1 MTLQLDQG
9 VADQSA
15 CQPTDEDGQERGN
28 PCLGRRERGERYLSV
43 GHGDIVRR
51 NDLVGSDVVRVTVVV
66 PTYNEAGNIARLCRE
81 VRLAA
86 PEADLLIVD
95 DASPDG
101 TADVAEAVGHSLG
114 RITVVRRSSKTGLGG
129 AYRAGLRAAIDGGA
143 EICVQMDADLS
154 HDPAVL
160 PALIAIAEHGAD
172 LAIGSR
178 YVPGGLTENWPR
190 RRRMLSRWGNRYA
203 AGVLGLAVNDAT
215 AGYRAYRT
223 DALERMQFDT
233 ITAEG
238 YGFQVEMTYRLVRI
252 GGKVVEFPI
261 TFRDRTA
268 GESKMSGG
276 IVREALLIVIKL
288 WVADFGGRRRRR
300 AQGG

>member
-1 MTLQLDQG
+1 
-9 VADQSA
+9 V
-15 CQPTDEDGQERGN
+15 
-28 PCLGRRERGERYLSV
+28 
-43 GHGDIVRR
+43 H
-51 NDLVGSDVVRVTVVV
+51 VTVVV
-66 PTYNEAGNIARLCRE
+66 PTYNEAGNIERLCRE
-81 VRLAA
+81 VRLAY

-101 TADVAEAVGHSLG
+101 TADLAEQLNESLG
-114 RITVVRRSSKTGLGG
+114 QISVIRRSGKTGLGA
-129 AYRAGLRAAIDGGA
+129 AYRAGLRAAIDRGA
-143 EICVQMDADLS
+143 DICVQMDADLS
-154 HDPAVL
+154 HDPSVL
-160 PALIAIAEHGAD
+160 PALIANAEHGAD
-172 LAIGSR
+172 LTIGSR

-223 DALERMQFDT
+223 DALERMEFDT
-233 ITAEG
+233 VAAEG

-276 IVREALLIVIKL
+276 IIREALMIVIEL

>member
-1 MTLQLDQG
+1 M
-9 VADQSA
+9 
-15 CQPTDEDGQERGN
+15 
-28 PCLGRRERGERYLSV
+28 
-43 GHGDIVRR
+43 
-51 NDLVGSDVVRVTVVV
+51 RVTVVV
-66 PTYNEAGNIARLCRE
+66 PTYNEADNIERLCRE
-81 VRLAA
+81 VRRAA
-86 PEADLLIVD
+86 PEADILIVD

-101 TADVAEAVGHSLG
+101 TAKLAEELNDELG
-114 RITVVRRSSKTGLGG
+114 RIKVIHGSGKTGLGA
-129 AYRAGLRAAIDGGA
+129 AYRAGLREAIDSGA

-160 PALIAIAEHGAD
+160 PALITNVEHGAD

-190 RRRMLSRWGNRYA
+190 RRRVLSRWGNRYA

-215 AGYRAYRT
+215 AGFRAYRS
-223 DALERMQFDT
+223 DALERMKFDT
-233 ITAEG
+233 VTANG

-268 GESKMSGG
+268 GISKMSGG
-276 IVREALLIVIKL
+276 IVREALVIVIKL

-300 AQGG
+300 RQGG